1 MFWQDGNPF
10 KISDI
15 SQLAGNF
22 PASRISL
29 KKKKIKFYNADHD
42 LFWGELEIPGFR
54 MTMFIP
60 ESGLVFF
67 TFKMGT
73 IHRGI
78 DAGSPYGQEYPIGLG
93 ARVMFRRALTQGE
106 EGTFPGSFTYFDQ
119 SIAAG
124 QIMDFTHR
132 KYTHTL
138 VRVPMAVTGNYMYE
152 FTLSGG
158 SHTNAGSRN
167 GQDGSAEINPSN
179 QSYLLVEYEGGRYI
193 E

>member
-29 KKKKIKFYNADHD
+29 KKKKIKFFNADHD
-42 LFWGELEIPGFR
+42 LFKDEL
-54 MTMFIP
+54 
-60 ESGLVFF
+60 V
-67 TFKMGT
+67 
-73 IHRGI
+73 
-78 DAGSPYGQEYPIGLG
+78 GLG
-93 ARVMFRRALTQGE
+93 ARVMFRRALTRGE
-106 EGTFPGSFTYFDQ
+106 EGTFPESFTYFNQ

-132 KYTHTL
+132 KYTHTF
-138 VRVPMAVTGNYMYE
+138 VRAPMAVTGNYMYE

-158 SHTNAGSRN
+158 SHTSAGSRN
-167 GQDGSAEINPSN
+167 GQDGSA
-179 QSYLLVEYEGGRYI
+179 
-193 E
+193 